1 MEGVCDGRRVEDD
14 FFGVGI
20 VDETERVV
28 EVSGEEDVMVNVVCV
43 FARGGGGGDNCEIC
57 VLGLVFGCKV
67 FSKPV
72 RALGELTLEGGWCSR

>member
-1 MEGVCDGRRVEDD
+1 
-14 FFGVGI
+14 

-43 FARGGGGGDNCEIC
+43 FARGGGGGDNCKGC
-57 VLGLVFGCKV
+57 VLGMVFSGKV